1 MEAKTLR
8 EPIVCVLG
16 HVDHGKTTL
25 LDAIRGTTIA
35 ASEAGGITQRIG
47 ATEIPLSH
55 LEEVAKSFP
64 QLSRIKVP
72 GLLFVDTPGHVAF
85 SNMRAR
91 GGALADIAILVID
104 INDGIMPQTIESIN
118 TLKKFK
124 TPFVVVANK
133 VDLISYCVAK
143 NNTTFKEFL
152 KHQRPEY
159 IEEFDNRFYKL
170 VGQLYD
176 QGFSAE
182 RFDRIND
189 FSKNVAIVPAS
200 ARSHI
205 GIMDTIFVLAGLAQ
219 RFLENEIT
227 LKEDAKGRATV
238 IEVKREESVGTL
250 LDTVLY
256 QGRMRKG
263 DRIAVN
269 TKTGP
274 DLSRIK
280 ALLVNKS
287 IRSRDL
293 KEKTFV
299 SAAAASRILIADK
312 IEVLPGSPILVIGSD
327 SEVEPAFEE
336 IRRESTP
343 DIELSQNGIMVKSDT
358 LGSLEAICYEISEK
372 GIKIRSATIGDISK
386 KDLINAST
394 VNDRM
399 DRVIVGFNVSLT
411 PDAKEDAG
419 TLDAHVLIGEI
430 IYSIVEDLE
439 KNLELRKKE
448 MEEETKGSI
457 PIPSKFSVMPEYIF
471 RATKPVIVG
480 VKIHAGRVKVGDSLI
495 KQDGRYGGTV
505 KSIREGN
512 VSRQFADAP
521 AEVAVAIDGVTL
533 NRQIST
539 SELLYVDIPESVVR
553 EIRKGDFDEGI
564 TDTLEEIIRIKRKEN
579 IFWGTR
585 A

>member
-1 MEAKTLR
+1 MPEKTLR

-35 ASEAGGITQRIG
+35 ANEAGGITQRIG
-47 ATEIPLSH
+47 ATHIPLSR
-55 LEEVAKSFP
+55 LETVAKSFP
-64 QLSRIKVP
+64 QLSRIKIP

-104 INDGIMPQTIESIN
+104 INDGIMPQTLESLN

-133 VDLISYCVAK
+133 VDLIPYCVSK
-143 NNTTFKEFL
+143 SHTTFPEFI
-152 KHQRPEY
+152 KTQRAEY
-159 IEEFDNRFYKL
+159 IEEFDKRFYKL

-176 QGFSAE
+176 HGFSSE

-189 FSKNVAIVPAS
+189 FSKTVAIVPAS
-200 ARSHI
+200 AKGHI

-219 RFLENEIT
+219 RFLEHEI
-227 LKEDAKGRATV
+227 LLRENAKGRATV

-250 LDTVLY
+250 LDSVLY
-256 QGRMRKG
+256 QGKLHRT

-269 TKTGP
+269 TKNGP
-274 DLSRIK
+274 ALSRVK
-280 ALLVNKS
+280 ALLVNKNM
-287 IRSRDL
+287 RSRDL
-293 KEKTFV
+293 KEEPSI
-299 SAAAASRILIADK
+299 SAASATRILIADK
-312 IEVLPGSPILVIGSD
+312 IEVLPGSPILVIDED
-327 SEVEPAFEE
+327 SEIQPAFAE
-336 IRRESTP
+336 IERESTP
-343 DIELSQNGIMVKSDT
+343 NIELSQNGIMVKADT
-358 LGSLEAICYEISEK
+358 LGSLEAICYEIGEK
-372 GIKIRSATIGDISK
+372 GVKIRSASIGDISK

-399 DRVIVGFNVSLT
+399 DRVIVGFNVALSS
-411 PDAKEDAG
+411 DARDESCLSDV
-419 TLDAHVLIGEI
+419 HVLIGNI
-430 IYSIVEDLE
+430 IYSIVGDLE

-448 MEEETKGSI
+448 MEEETKGAI
-457 PIPSKFSVMPEYIF
+457 PIPSKLTVMPEYIF

-505 KSIREGN
+505 KSIRDGN

-539 SELLYVDIPESVVR
+539 SEILYVDIPESVVR
-553 EIRKGDFDEGI
+553 EIRKGTLDDAIMEA
-564 TDTLEEIIRIKRKEN
+564 LEEIIRIKRKEN
-579 IFWGTR
+579 IFWGTQ